1 MPLETDQNGMFIGGM
16 THPDE
21 LGQYLQSRFTEKE
34 IQQTYAQ
41 LAEEAKALARSE
53 GVSPLRAFWRLLSRG
68 YEEKNWQLK
77 CKQGCGY
84 CCHTGV
90 AVTQLEWD
98 TILKHVEEKG
108 IDLEQII
115 ERSERTIKR
124 IRETLASGKNLDQVD
139 WHRLVVNQPCPF
151 LDDEQSCIVY
161 EDRPLDCRLVVA
173 FRGVC
178 ASKKLEH
185 AQRGVVLEE
194 AVAST
199 VIAKLQHD
207 QTPKFK
213 RRKFY
218 GTQPLRLLQHWLILW
233 QNKKSK
239 KRKK

>member
-1 MPLETDQNGMFIGGM
+1 MFIGGM

-21 LGQYLQSRFTEKE
+21 LGLYLQSRFTEKE

-161 EDRPLDCRLVVA
+161 EDRPLDCRLVVE
-173 FRGVC
+173 
-178 ASKKLEH
+178 K
-185 AQRGVVLEE
+185 
-194 AVAST
+194 
-199 VIAKLQHD
+199 
-207 QTPKFK
+207 
-213 RRKFY
+213 
-218 GTQPLRLLQHWLILW
+218 
-233 QNKKSK
+233 
-239 KRKK
+239 